1 MDAEKSSC
9 ELKKNQDS
17 EETSEV
23 LTVPE
28 TEESAT
34 KEDVEKTTTEDSCEA
49 GSKSLYTLEQMQTV
63 F

>member
-49 GSKSLYTLEQMQTV
+49 GFKSLYTLEQMQTV